1 MVDTNLIESDK
12 LPDIFK
18 DTYEMTSYPFQL
30 NQLAADESFD
40 MLVLITSQPNGI
52 SKSENFRFFSNSNFE
67 RFETSLNRFNTVI
80 ESVRLRTCFRTDA
93 DHFAA

>member
-1 MVDTNLIESDK
+1 MIDISLIESDE
-12 LPDIFK
+12 LSDIFK

-52 SKSENFRFFSNSNFE
+52 SKSENFRIFFEFE
-67 RFETSLNRFNTVI
+67 FRKIPNQFEPV
-80 ESVRLRTCFRTDA
+80 
-93 DHFAA
+93 

>member
-18 DTYEMTSYPFQL
+18 DTYEMTNYPFQL

-52 SKSENFRFFSNSNFE
+52 SKLENFRIFSNSNFE
-67 RFETSLNRFNTVI
+67 TFETSLNRFNTVI